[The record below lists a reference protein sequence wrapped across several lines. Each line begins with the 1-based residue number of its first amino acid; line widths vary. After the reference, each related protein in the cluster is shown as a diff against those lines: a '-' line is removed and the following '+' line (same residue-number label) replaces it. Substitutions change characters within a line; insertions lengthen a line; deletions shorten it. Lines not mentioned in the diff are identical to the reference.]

1 MLSAFEIN
9 DLCFS
14 HTSTPLLES
23 ITFSV
28 DDGERACLIGP
39 NGCGKS
45 TLLDLVR
52 GTLDPES
59 GSVQIRVT
67 QLATLS
73 PPVNSNQTVGSY
85 LDIALHNLRKIESR
99 FSTVTAALAE
109 TTDSPQLAVEYDAL
123 LAAMT
128 THDIWS
134 LDARINE
141 TLAGLGID
149 QLTGDGQNRSLSTL
163 SPGQVGRL
171 ELAATLLANPEVL
184 ILDEPTNHL
193 DQEAVEF
200 LTELLL
206 AHPGPL
212 LMASHDR
219 KFVDAVATVIY
230 DLDIAPWQAIATATG
245 TGALHGIYR
254 CSGTYSD
261 YLVAKQHA
269 RATHQQLH
277 GEQQTTKRNLK
288 LHRRESSSIAH
299 GGVRLAEAQG
309 MARKFFADRAAA
321 TATRRTRSDDHRLRE
336 LEAHEVRR
344 PREYEL
350 QLSLHAVRSRTGLA
364 VMARAAEVR
373 GRLSSTTFDLAHGE
387 SLLVTGTNGS
397 GKSTL
402 LTWLAQGTAPGEASG
417 TLTVAGHLA
426 AVPQRLPQLGD
437 VGFGR
442 TVWRNGIGELGAGV
456 LHPSMWNTPISSLS
470 EGNQRRA
477 QLAVAISQQPEILIV
492 DEPTNYLDLDTIEAL
507 EAAFFEWNGTLVVAT
522 HDRWLIEKWAGM
534 RIDLQLP

>member
-1 MLSAFEIN
+1 MSAIEIN

-14 HTSTPLLES
+14 HTSAPLLES

-28 DDGERACLIGP
+28 GDGERACLIGP

-52 GTLDPES
+52 STLDPES
-59 GSVQIRVT
+59 GSVQIRGA

-73 PPVNSNQTVGSY
+73 PPVDSNQTAGGY
-85 LDIALHNLRKIESR
+85 LDIALQNLRRIELR
-99 FSTVTAALAE
+99 FFEVAAALAE
-109 TTDSPQLAVEYDAL
+109 AIDSPQLAVEYDAL

-141 TLAGLGID
+141 TLAGLGLE

-163 SPGQVGRL
+163 SPGQVGRI

-219 KFVDAVATVIY
+219 KFIDAVATVIY

-245 TGALHGIYR
+245 TGALPGIYR

-277 GEQQTTKRNLK
+277 GEQQATKRNLR

-299 GGVRLAEAQG
+299 GGVRLAEAEG

-350 QLSLHAVRSRTGLA
+350 QLSLHPVRSRTGLA

-387 SLLVTGTNGS
+387 SLLVTGANGS

-402 LTWLAQGTAPGEASG
+402 LAWLVQGAAPGEASG
-417 TLTVAGHLA
+417 TLTVAGQLA
-426 AVPQRLPQLGD
+426 AIPQRLPQLGD
-437 VGFGR
+437 VGFDR

-456 LHPSMWNTPISSLS
+456 LHPSMWHTPISRLS

-477 QLAVAISQQPEILIV
+477 QLAVAIARQPEILIV

-507 EAAFFEWNGTLVVAT
+507 EAALFEWNGTLVVAT
-522 HDRWLIEKWAGM
+522 HDRWLIEKWDGM

>member
-1 MLSAFEIN
+1 MSTIEIN

-23 ITFSV
+23 ITFSIG
-28 DDGERACLIGP
+28 DGERACLIGP

-59 GSVQIRVT
+59 GSVQIRGT

-73 PPVNSNQTVGSY
+73 PPVDSNQTVGGY
-85 LDIALHNLRKIESR
+85 LDIALQNLRQIESR

-109 TTDSPQLAVEYDAL
+109 ATDSPQLAVEYDAL

-141 TLAGLGID
+141 TLAGLGLE
-149 QLTGDGQNRSLSTL
+149 QLTGDGQNHSLSTL

-245 TGALHGIYR
+245 TGALPGIYR

-269 RATHQQLH
+269 RAIHQQLH
-277 GEQQTTKRNLK
+277 GEQQTTKRNLR

-336 LEAHEVRR
+336 LEAREVRR

-350 QLSLHAVRSRTGLA
+350 QLSLHPVRSRTGLA

-387 SLLVTGTNGS
+387 SLLVTGANGS

-402 LTWLAQGTAPGEASG
+402 LTWLVQGTASGEASG

-437 VGFGR
+437 AGFDR

-456 LHPSMWNTPISSLS
+456 LHPSMWHTPISSLS

-477 QLAVAISQQPEILIV
+477 QLAVAIAQQPEVLVV

-507 EAAFFEWNGTLVVAT
+507 EAALFEWNGTLVVAT
-522 HDRWLIEKWAGM
+522 HDRWLIEKWDGAH
-534 RIDLQLP
+534 IDLQLP

>member
-1 MLSAFEIN
+1 MSTIEIN

-23 ITFSV
+23 ITFSLG
-28 DDGERACLIGP
+28 DGERACLIGP

-59 GSVQIRVT
+59 GSVQIRGT

-73 PPVNSNQTVGSY
+73 PPVDSNQTVGGY
-85 LDIALHNLRKIESR
+85 LDIALQNLRQIESR
-99 FSTVTAALAE
+99 FSTVTAALVEA
-109 TTDSPQLAVEYDAL
+109 TDSPQLAVEYDAL

-149 QLTGDGQNRSLSTL
+149 QLTGDGQNHSLSTL

-245 TGALHGIYR
+245 TGALPGIYR

-277 GEQQTTKRNLK
+277 GEQQTTKRNLR

-336 LEAHEVRR
+336 LEAREVRR

-350 QLSLHAVRSRTGLA
+350 QLSLHPVRSRTGLA

-387 SLLVTGTNGS
+387 SLLVTGANGS

-402 LTWLAQGTAPGEASG
+402 LTWLVQGTAPGEASG

-437 VGFGR
+437 AGFDR

-456 LHPSMWNTPISSLS
+456 LHPSMWHTPISSLS

-477 QLAVAISQQPEILIV
+477 QLAVAIAQQPEVLVV

-507 EAAFFEWNGTLVVAT
+507 EAALFEWNGTLVVAT

>member
-1 MLSAFEIN
+1 MSTIEIN

-23 ITFSV
+23 ITFSIG
-28 DDGERACLIGP
+28 DGERACLIGP

-59 GSVQIRVT
+59 GSVQIRGT

-73 PPVNSNQTVGSY
+73 PPVDSNQTVGGY
-85 LDIALHNLRKIESR
+85 LDIALQNLRQIESR
-99 FSTVTAALAE
+99 FSTVTAALVEA
-109 TTDSPQLAVEYDAL
+109 TDSPQLAVEYDAL

-149 QLTGDGQNRSLSTL
+149 QLTGDGQNHSLSTL

-245 TGALHGIYR
+245 TGALPGIYR

-277 GEQQTTKRNLK
+277 GEQQTTKRNLR

-336 LEAHEVRR
+336 LEAREVRR

-350 QLSLHAVRSRTGLA
+350 QLSLHPVRSRTGLA

-387 SLLVTGTNGS
+387 SLLVTGANGS

-402 LTWLAQGTAPGEASG
+402 LTWLVQGTAPGEASG

-437 VGFGR
+437 AGFDR

-456 LHPSMWNTPISSLS
+456 LHPSMWHTPISSLS

-477 QLAVAISQQPEILIV
+477 QLAVAIAQQPEVLVV

-507 EAAFFEWNGTLVVAT
+507 EAALFEWNGTLVVAT
-522 HDRWLIEKWAGM
+522 HDRWLIEKWDGAH
-534 RIDLQLP
+534 IDLQLP

>member
-1 MLSAFEIN
+1 MSAIEIN

-14 HTSTPLLES
+14 HTSAPLLES

-59 GSVQIRVT
+59 GSVQIRGT

-85 LDIALHNLRKIESR
+85 LDIALQNLRQIESR

-141 TLAGLGID
+141 TLAGLGLE
-149 QLTGDGQNRSLSTL
+149 QLTGDGQNHSLSTL
-163 SPGQVGRL
+163 SPGQVGCL

-245 TGALHGIYR
+245 TGALPGIYR

-350 QLSLHAVRSRTGLA
+350 QLSLHPVRSRTGLA
-364 VMARAAEVR
+364 VMPRAAEVR

-387 SLLVTGTNGS
+387 SLLVTGANGS

-402 LTWLAQGTAPGEASG
+402 LTWLVQGTASGEASG

-437 VGFGR
+437 AGFDR

-456 LHPSMWNTPISSLS
+456 LHPSMWHTPISSLS

-477 QLAVAISQQPEILIV
+477 QLAVAIAQQPEILVV

-522 HDRWLIEKWAGM
+522 HDRWLIEKWDGAH
-534 RIDLQLP
+534 IDLQLP

>member
-1 MLSAFEIN
+1 MSAIEIN

-14 HTSTPLLES
+14 HTSAPLLES
-23 ITFSV
+23 ITFSIG
-28 DDGERACLIGP
+28 DGERACLIGP

-59 GSVQIRVT
+59 GSVQIRGT

-73 PPVNSNQTVGSY
+73 PPVDSNQTVGGY
-85 LDIALHNLRKIESR
+85 LDIALQNLRQIESR

-109 TTDSPQLAVEYDAL
+109 ATDSPQLAVEYDAL

-141 TLAGLGID
+141 TLAGLGIE
-149 QLTGDGQNRSLSTL
+149 QLTGDGQNHSLSTL

-245 TGALHGIYR
+245 TGALPGIYR

-269 RATHQQLH
+269 RAIHQQLH
-277 GEQQTTKRNLK
+277 GEQQTTKRNLR

-336 LEAHEVRR
+336 LEAREVRR

-350 QLSLHAVRSRTGLA
+350 QLSLHPVRFRTGLA

-387 SLLVTGTNGS
+387 SLLVTGANGS

-402 LTWLAQGTAPGEASG
+402 LTWLVQGTAPGEASG

-437 VGFGR
+437 AGFDR

-456 LHPSMWNTPISSLS
+456 LHPSMWHTPISSLS

-477 QLAVAISQQPEILIV
+477 QLAVAIAQQPEVLVV

-507 EAAFFEWNGTLVVAT
+507 EAALFEWNGTLVVAT
-522 HDRWLIEKWAGM
+522 HDRWLIEKWDGAH
-534 RIDLQLP
+534 IDLQLP

>member
-1 MLSAFEIN
+1 MSTIEIN

-23 ITFSV
+23 ITFSLG
-28 DDGERACLIGP
+28 DGERACLIGP

-59 GSVQIRVT
+59 GSVQIRGT

-73 PPVNSNQTVGSY
+73 PPVDSNQTVGGY
-85 LDIALHNLRKIESR
+85 LDIALQNLRQIESR
-99 FSTVTAALAE
+99 FSTVTAALVEA
-109 TTDSPQLAVEYDAL
+109 TDSPQLAVEYDAL

-149 QLTGDGQNRSLSTL
+149 QLTGDGQNHSLSTL

-245 TGALHGIYR
+245 TGALPGIYR

-277 GEQQTTKRNLK
+277 GEQQTTKRNLR

-336 LEAHEVRR
+336 LEAREVRR

-350 QLSLHAVRSRTGLA
+350 QLSLHPVRSRTGLA

-387 SLLVTGTNGS
+387 SLLVTGANGS

-402 LTWLAQGTAPGEASG
+402 LTWLVQGTAPGEASG

-437 VGFGR
+437 AGFDR

-456 LHPSMWNTPISSLS
+456 LHPSMWHTPISSLS

-477 QLAVAISQQPEILIV
+477 QLAVAIAQQPEVLVV

-507 EAAFFEWNGTLVVAT
+507 EAALFEWNGTLVVAT
-522 HDRWLIEKWAGM
+522 HDRWLIEKWDGAH
-534 RIDLQLP
+534 IDLQLP

>member
-1 MLSAFEIN
+1 MSAIEIN

-23 ITFSV
+23 ITFSIG
-28 DDGERACLIGP
+28 DGERACLIGP

-59 GSVQIRVT
+59 GSVQIRGT

-73 PPVNSNQTVGSY
+73 PPVDSNQTVGGY
-85 LDIALHNLRKIESR
+85 LDIALQNLRQIESR
-99 FSTVTAALAE
+99 FSTVTAALVEA
-109 TTDSPQLAVEYDAL
+109 TDSPQLAVEYDAL

-149 QLTGDGQNRSLSTL
+149 QLTGDGQNHSLSTL

-245 TGALHGIYR
+245 TGALPGIYR

-277 GEQQTTKRNLK
+277 GEQQTTKRNLR

-336 LEAHEVRR
+336 LEAREVRR

-350 QLSLHAVRSRTGLA
+350 QLSLHPVRSRTGLA

-387 SLLVTGTNGS
+387 SLLVTGANGS

-402 LTWLAQGTAPGEASG
+402 LTWLVQGTAPGEASG

-437 VGFGR
+437 AGFDR

-456 LHPSMWNTPISSLS
+456 LHPSMWHTPISSLS

-477 QLAVAISQQPEILIV
+477 QLAVAIAQQPEVLVV

-507 EAAFFEWNGTLVVAT
+507 EAALFEWNGTLVVAT
-522 HDRWLIEKWAGM
+522 HDRWLIEKWDGAH
-534 RIDLQLP
+534 IDLQLP

>member
-1 MLSAFEIN
+1 MSAIEIN

-14 HTSTPLLES
+14 HTSAPLLES

-59 GSVQIRVT
+59 GSVQIRGA

-163 SPGQVGRL
+163 SPGQVGRI
-171 ELAATLLANPEVL
+171 ELAAALLANPEVL

-245 TGALHGIYR
+245 TGALPGIYR

-261 YLVAKQHA
+261 YLVAKQQA

-277 GEQQTTKRNLK
+277 GEQQATKRNLK
-288 LHRRESSSIAH
+288 LHRSESSSIAH
-299 GGVRLAEAQG
+299 GGVRLAEAEG
-309 MARKFFADRAAA
+309 KERKFFADRAAT

-350 QLSLHAVRSRTGLA
+350 QLSLHPVRSRTGLA

-387 SLLVTGTNGS
+387 SLLVTGANGS

-402 LTWLAQGTAPGEASG
+402 LTWLVQGTAPGEASG

-437 VGFGR
+437 AGFDR
-442 TVWRNGIGELGAGV
+442 TVWRIGIGELGAGV
-456 LHPSMWNTPISSLS
+456 LHPSMWHTPISSLS

-477 QLAVAISQQPEILIV
+477 QLAVAIAQQPEVLVV

-507 EAAFFEWNGTLVVAT
+507 EAALFEWNGTLVVAT
-522 HDRWLIEKWAGM
+522 HDRWLIEKWDGAH
-534 RIDLQLP
+534 IDLQLP